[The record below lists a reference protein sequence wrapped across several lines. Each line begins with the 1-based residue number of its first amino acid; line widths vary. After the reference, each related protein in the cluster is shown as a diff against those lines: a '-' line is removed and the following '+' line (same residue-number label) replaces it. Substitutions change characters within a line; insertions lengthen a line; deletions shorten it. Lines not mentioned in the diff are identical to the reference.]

1 MSKIVPS
8 EDWPPYRWLWTHVK
22 LARDPETG
30 EPTPY
35 THGMRRNPVKTVA
48 TIVAVLTVVVLW
60 NARRFWPVIVSFATG
75 LLAGHVF
82 W

>member
-8 EDWPPYRWLWTHVK
+8 EDWPPYRWLWTHVV
-22 LARDPETG
+22 LARNFDGSPS
-30 EPTPY
+30 PY
-35 THGMRRNPVKTVA
+35 THGMRRNPVKTIA
-48 TIVAVLTVVVLW
+48 SIVAVLVLVVLW